1 MPVTRFAAVLAAFV
15 LVGCGSSTPSAT
27 PSPIG
32 APTPSPAPSPA
43 STATPNKLTS
53 AQVAQVKKILGDS
66 LKRYRTN
73 LAAGKAALGTTQ
85 YADAGEAVTAFY
97 DPTSDASK
105 FRDWRSSSQAQYDV
119 SFSDAFSEAD
129 DFYNADNEP
138 AAIGDW
144 RDDMSDVQWAGSDWI
159 EVAVSW
165 KIREAT
171 TYELIRAE
179 GDLQAAFNKA
189 QKDIDLVVAQSQ

>member
-27 PSPIG
+27 PSPIS

-97 DPTSDASK
+97 DPTSDVSK

-179 GDLQAAFNKA
+179 GALQAAFNKA